1 MTSLSLPSVPR
12 WSMPEWVKVWAS
24 RNSFG
29 LRLTASLV
37 AIAGAYHYSLM
48 TLVRALGLETPLA
61 YLGLVPIM
69 ALGLA
74 LLRARPALDEPTIHD
89 RQVDVIVAIPLLAA
103 AVLIVTALPA
113 RMSSLFWVWR
123 VDLLSMPF
131 FVAAVVTLIF
141 GVRALWRLRVAIGFL
156 LLAWPLPYTAFLSRW
171 LDGFTGLTI
180 SALKISLQ
188 HWHVGAPAPG
198 SDGSLFALTH
208 GGKQF
213 VLSVASSCSGVNG
226 VVGFLLV
233 GVAFTSLVRGRRPL
247 KLLWLA
253 SGIGLIWLLNVL
265 RLLIIFW
272 AGSTY
277 GERFAIDGLHPVIG
291 LVLFCAG
298 IAVMALTMPLFRLT
312 VPVAAPRR
320 AAADVAAEKPADRP
334 ADQPYHR
341 LAVPRAKGAVILL
354 LATALF
360 MGVAN
365 AGMRQYQLVAGDL
378 GAARLASFTTSPA
391 VVPGYAVANVASYP
405 WSKRFF
411 GGDSTWLRYSYYS
424 TAGLTSSAITAD
436 VVSTTALGRFSDY
449 GIEACYKFHGYD
461 VSGERSFD
469 LGGGVTGSVL
479 TYHNAKQHMQWNV
492 VYWIWPVKSDKGNR
506 FERVVLLMPGK
517 ASVRTMPGGGPEPR
531 TDPVSSLGQQ
541 SYAVSAAARASSV
554 TSLDAGRRFLVDF
567 ARDLVRVRPGATAT
581 KTSVSAARG

>member
-1 MTSLSLPSVPR
+1 MTSLSLPGVPR
-12 WSMPEWVKVWAS
+12 WSPPPAVKEWAA
-24 RNSFG
+24 RNSFA

-74 LLRARPALDEPTIHD
+74 LLRARPEADEPTIHD

-113 RMSSLFWVWR
+113 RLSSLFWVWR

-131 FVAAVVTLIF
+131 FVAAVVTLVF

-171 LDGFTGLTI
+171 LDGFTGVTI
-180 SALKISLQ
+180 SALTASLR

-198 SDGSLFALTH
+198 SDGSLFAVTH
-208 GGKQF
+208 QGQQF

-233 GVAFTSLVRGRRPL
+233 GIAFTSLVRGHRLL
-247 KLLWLA
+247 KVLWLA
-253 SGIGLIWLLNVL
+253 SGIALIWALNVV

-272 AGSTY
+272 AGSAY
-277 GERFAIDGLHPVIG
+277 GERVAIDGLHPVIG

-298 IAVMALTMPLFRLT
+298 IAVMALTMPLFRLS
-312 VPVAAPRR
+312 VPAAAPRKR
-320 AAADVAAEKPADRP
+320 AVPAPDGVVP
-334 ADQPYHR
+334 QPYHR
-341 LAVPRAKGAVILL
+341 VAVPRAKGAVILL
-354 LATALF
+354 LSTALF

-365 AGMRQYQLVAGDL
+365 AGMAQYQLVAGDL

-391 VVPGYAVANVASYP
+391 VVPGYAVANVANYP
-405 WSKRFF
+405 WSRRFF

-424 TAGLTSSAITAD
+424 TMGITSSAITAD

-449 GIEACYKFHGYD
+449 GIEACYKFHGYS
-461 VSGERSFD
+461 VAGEKSFD
-469 LGGGVTGSVL
+469 LGGGVTGNVL
-479 TYHNAKQHMQWNV
+479 TYTSTKQHMQWNV
-492 VYWIWPVKSDKGNR
+492 VYWIWPVKSAKGNR
-506 FERVVLLMPGK
+506 YERVVLLMPGK
-517 ASVRTMPGGGPEPR
+517 ASVTTVPGGPQPQ
-531 TDPVSSLGQQ
+531 TDPVRSLGLQT
-541 SYAVSAAARASSV
+541 YNASSGRGSS
-554 TSLDAGRRFLVDF
+554 TLGPQLDRGRQFLIEF
-567 ARDLVRVRPGATAT
+567 ARTLVRVRPGASAT
-581 KTSVSAARG
+581 PSHPTG

>member
-1 MTSLSLPSVPR
+1 VTSLSLPSVPR
-12 WSMPEWVKVWAS
+12 WSLPPRFTSWAAEH
-24 RNSFG
+24 SFG
-29 LRLTASLV
+29 LRLAACLI

-74 LLRARPALDEPTIHD
+74 LLRARPAADEPTIHD

-113 RMSSLFWVWR
+113 RLSSLFWVWR

-131 FVAAVVTLIF
+131 FVAAVVTLVF

-180 SALKISLQ
+180 RGLTESLK
-188 HWHVGAPAPG
+188 HWHVATPATG

-233 GVAFTSLVRGRRPL
+233 GVAFTSLVRGRRSL
-247 KLLWLA
+247 KLLWLV
-253 SGIGLIWLLNVL
+253 SGIALIWALNVV
-265 RLLIIFW
+265 RLLLIFW
-272 AGSTY
+272 AGTRY
-277 GERFAIDGLHPVIG
+277 GEHVAVDGLHPVIG

-298 IAVMALTMPLFRLT
+298 IAVMALTMPLFGLS
-312 VPVAAPRR
+312 VPPAAPKRVVSE
-320 AAADVAAEKPADRP
+320 ATDSTQ
-334 ADQPYHR
+334 QPYHR
-341 LAVPRAKGAVILL
+341 VAVPRAKGAVILL
-354 LATALF
+354 LSTALF

-365 AGMRQYQLVAGDL
+365 AGMKQYQLVAGDL
-378 GAARLASFTTSPA
+378 GAARLVSFTTSPA
-391 VVPGYAVANVASYP
+391 VVPGYAAANVATYP

-411 GGDSTWLRYSYYS
+411 GSDSSWYRYSYYS
-424 TAGLTSSAITAD
+424 TAGLTSSSITAD
-436 VVSTTALGRFSDY
+436 VVSTTALGRFTDY
-449 GIEACYKFHGYD
+449 GIEACYKFHGYA

-469 LGGGVTGSVL
+469 LGGGVTGNVL
-479 TYHNAKQHMQWNV
+479 TYDNPKQRMQWNV
-492 VYWIWPVKSDKGNR
+492 VYWIWPVKSDNGNR

-517 ASVRTMPGGGPEPR
+517 ASVTTLAAGPQPR
-531 TDPVSSLGQQ
+531 TDPVRNLGLRTYNAASGRDSGEASLGRNKQ
-541 SYAVSAAARASSV
+541 
-554 TSLDAGRRFLVDF
+554 FLVDF
-567 ARDLVRVRPGATAT
+567 ARTLVRTRPGTTAAPP
-581 KTSVSAARG
+581 KD

>member
-1 MTSLSLPSVPR
+1 MTSLSLPSAPR
-12 WSMPEWVKVWAS
+12 WSLPPGVKSWAADH
-24 RNSFG
+24 SFG
-29 LRLTASLV
+29 LRLAASLL

-74 LLRARPALDEPTIHD
+74 LLRARPSVDEPTIHD
-89 RQVDVIVAIPLLAA
+89 RQVDIIVAIPLLAA

-113 RMSSLFWVWR
+113 RLSSLFWVWR

-131 FVAAVVTLIF
+131 FVAAVVTLVF
-141 GVRALWRLRVAIGFL
+141 GVRTLWRLRVAIGFL

-180 SALKISLQ
+180 QALTESLK
-188 HWHVGAPAPG
+188 HWHVATPATG

-233 GVAFTSLVRGRRPL
+233 GVAFTSLVRGRRSL
-247 KLLWLA
+247 KLLWLV
-253 SGIGLIWLLNVL
+253 SGIALIWALNVV
-265 RLLIIFW
+265 RLLLIFW
-272 AGSTY
+272 AGSRY
-277 GERFAIDGLHPVIG
+277 GEHVAVDGLHPVIG

-298 IAVMALTMPLFRLT
+298 IAVMALTMPLFRLS
-312 VPVAAPRR
+312 VPPAAPKRT
-320 AAADVAAEKPADRP
+320 AAEAADA

-341 LAVPRAKGAVILL
+341 VAVPRAKGAVILL
-354 LATALF
+354 LSTALF

-365 AGMRQYQLVAGDL
+365 AGMKQYQLVAGDL
-378 GAARLASFTTSPA
+378 GAARLVSFTTSPA
-391 VVPGYAVANVASYP
+391 VVPGYAAANVATYP

-411 GGDSTWLRYSYYS
+411 GSDSSWYRYSYYS
-424 TAGLTSSAITAD
+424 TTGLTSSSITAD
-436 VVSTTALGRFSDY
+436 VVSTTALSRFSDY
-449 GIEACYKFHGYD
+449 GIEACYKFHGYS

-469 LGGGVTGSVL
+469 LGGGVTGNVL
-479 TYHNAKQHMQWNV
+479 TYDNPKQQMTWNV
-492 VYWIWPVKSDKGNR
+492 VYWIWPVKSEKGNR
-506 FERVVLLMPGK
+506 YERVVLLMPGK
-517 ASVRTMPGGGPEPR
+517 ASVTTLAGGPQPR
-531 TDPVSSLGQQ
+531 TDPVRSLGLRT
-541 SYAVSAAARASSV
+541 YNAASGREGGEAS
-554 TSLDAGRRFLVDF
+554 LGRNKQFLVEF
-567 ARDLVRVRPGATAT
+567 ARTLVHTRPGAVAQPP
-581 KTSVSAARG
+581 KD

>member
-1 MTSLSLPSVPR
+1 VTSLSLPSVPR
-12 WSMPEWVKVWAS
+12 WSVPPGVQEWAT

-29 LRLTASLV
+29 LRLAACLT

-74 LLRARPALDEPTIHD
+74 LLRARPAADEPTIHD

-113 RMSSLFWVWR
+113 RLSSLFWVWR

-131 FVAAVVTLIF
+131 FVAAVVTLVF

-180 SALKISLQ
+180 EGLTTSLK
-188 HWHVGAPAPG
+188 HWHVATPATG
-198 SDGSLFALTH
+198 SDGSLFSVVHA
-208 GGKQF
+208 GKPF

-233 GVAFTSLVRGRRPL
+233 GVAFTSLVRGRRSL
-247 KLLWLA
+247 KMLWLA
-253 SGIGLIWLLNVL
+253 SGITLIWALNVL
-265 RLLIIFW
+265 RLLLIFW
-272 AGSTY
+272 AGSRY
-277 GERFAIDGLHPVIG
+277 GEHVAVDGLHPVIG

-298 IAVMALTMPLFRLT
+298 IAVMALTMPLFRLS
-312 VPVAAPRR
+312 VPPAAPRR
-320 AAADVAAEKPADRP
+320 PRVEQSAESTET
-334 ADQPYHR
+334 PYHR
-341 LAVPRAKGAVILL
+341 IAVPRVKGAVILL
-354 LATALF
+354 LSTALF

-365 AGMRQYQLVAGDL
+365 AGMKQYELVAGDL
-378 GAARLASFTTSPA
+378 GAARLVSFTTSPA
-391 VVPGYAVANVASYP
+391 VVPGYAAANVATYP

-411 GGDSTWLRYSYYS
+411 GSDSTWYRYSYYS
-424 TAGLTSSAITAD
+424 TTGLTSSSITAD

-449 GIEACYKFHGYD
+449 GIEACYKFHGYS

-469 LGGGVTGSVL
+469 LGGGVTGNVL
-479 TYHNAKQHMQWNV
+479 TYDNPKQHMTWNV

-517 ASVRTMPGGGPEPR
+517 ASVAAVAGGPQPR
-531 TDPVSSLGQQ
+531 TDPVRNLGLRT
-541 SYAVSAAARASSV
+541 YNAASGRS
-554 TSLDAGRRFLVDF
+554 TSEAGLGRNKQFLVEF
-567 ARDLVRVRPGATAT
+567 ARTLVRTRPGATT
-581 KTSVSAARG
+581 PPQHKG

>member
-1 MTSLSLPSVPR
+1 
-12 WSMPEWVKVWAS
+12 MPAGVKQWAADH
-24 RNSFG
+24 SFG
-29 LRLTASLV
+29 LRLAACLA

-74 LLRARPALDEPTIHD
+74 LLRARPAADEPTIHD

-113 RMSSLFWVWR
+113 RLSSLFWVWR

-131 FVAAVVTLIF
+131 FVAAVVTLVF

-180 SALKISLQ
+180 SGLTESLK
-188 HWHVGAPAPG
+188 HWHVATPATG
-198 SDGSLFALTH
+198 SDGSLFQVVHA
-208 GGKQF
+208 GKPF

-233 GVAFTSLVRGRRPL
+233 GVAFTSLVRGRRSL
-247 KLLWLA
+247 KLLWLV
-253 SGIGLIWLLNVL
+253 SGIALIWALNVV
-265 RLLIIFW
+265 RLLLIFW
-272 AGSTY
+272 AGSRY
-277 GERFAIDGLHPVIG
+277 GEHVAVDGLHPVIG

-298 IAVMALTMPLFRLT
+298 IAVMALTMPLFRLS
-312 VPVAAPRR
+312 VPPAAPRR
-320 AAADVAAEKPADRP
+320 TEPVQTDATQ
-334 ADQPYHR
+334 QPYHR
-341 LAVPRAKGAVILL
+341 IAVPRAKGAVILL
-354 LATALF
+354 LSTALF

-365 AGMRQYQLVAGDL
+365 AGMKQYQLVAGDL
-378 GAARLASFTTSPA
+378 GAARLLSFTTSPA
-391 VVPGYAVANVASYP
+391 VVPGYAAANVATYP

-411 GGDSTWLRYSYYS
+411 GADSNWYRYSYYS
-424 TAGLTSSAITAD
+424 TTGLTSSSITAD
-436 VVSTTALGRFSDY
+436 VVSTTALSRFSDY
-449 GIEACYKFHGYD
+449 GIEACYKFHGYS

-469 LGGGVTGSVL
+469 LGGGVTGNVL
-479 TYHNAKQHMQWNV
+479 TYDNPKQHMQWNV

-506 FERVVLLMPGK
+506 YERVVLLMPGK
-517 ASVRTMPGGGPEPR
+517 ATVATLAGGPQPR
-531 TDPVSSLGQQ
+531 TDPVRTHGLRTYTAASGRDAGEASLGRNKQ
-541 SYAVSAAARASSV
+541 
-554 TSLDAGRRFLVDF
+554 FLVEF
-567 ARDLVRVRPGATAT
+567 ARTLVRTRPGATPQAPP
-581 KTSVSAARG
+581 KD

>member
-1 MTSLSLPSVPR
+1 VTSLSLPSAPR
-12 WSMPEWVKVWAS
+12 WSLPPGVKSWAADH
-24 RNSFG
+24 SFG
-29 LRLTASLV
+29 LRLAASLL

-74 LLRARPALDEPTIHD
+74 LLRARPSVDEPTIHD
-89 RQVDVIVAIPLLAA
+89 RQVDIIVAIPLLAA

-113 RMSSLFWVWR
+113 RLSSLFWVWR

-131 FVAAVVTLIF
+131 FVAAVVTLVF
-141 GVRALWRLRVAIGFL
+141 GVRTLWRLRVAIGFL

-180 SALKISLQ
+180 QALTESLK
-188 HWHVGAPAPG
+188 HWHVATPATG

-233 GVAFTSLVRGRRPL
+233 GVAFTSLVRGRRSL
-247 KLLWLA
+247 KLLWLV
-253 SGIGLIWLLNVL
+253 SGIALIWALNVV
-265 RLLIIFW
+265 RLLLIFW
-272 AGSTY
+272 AGSRY
-277 GERFAIDGLHPVIG
+277 GEHVAVDGLHPVIG

-298 IAVMALTMPLFRLT
+298 IAVMALTMPLFRLS
-312 VPVAAPRR
+312 VPPAAPKRT
-320 AAADVAAEKPADRP
+320 AAEAADA

-341 LAVPRAKGAVILL
+341 VAVPRAKGAVILL
-354 LATALF
+354 LSTALF

-365 AGMRQYQLVAGDL
+365 AGMKQYQLVAGDL
-378 GAARLASFTTSPA
+378 GAARLVSFTTSPA
-391 VVPGYAVANVASYP
+391 VVPGYAAANVATYP

-411 GGDSTWLRYSYYS
+411 GSDSSWYRYSYYS
-424 TAGLTSSAITAD
+424 TTGLTSSSITAD
-436 VVSTTALGRFSDY
+436 VVSTTALSRFSDY
-449 GIEACYKFHGYD
+449 GIEACYKFHGYS

-469 LGGGVTGSVL
+469 LGGGVTGNVL
-479 TYHNAKQHMQWNV
+479 TYDNPKQQMTWNV
-492 VYWIWPVKSDKGNR
+492 VYWIWPVKSEKGNR
-506 FERVVLLMPGK
+506 YERVVLLMPGK
-517 ASVRTMPGGGPEPR
+517 ASVTTLAGGPQPR
-531 TDPVSSLGQQ
+531 TDPVRSLGLRT
-541 SYAVSAAARASSV
+541 YNAASGREGGEAS
-554 TSLDAGRRFLVDF
+554 LGRNKQFLVEF
-567 ARDLVRVRPGATAT
+567 ARTLVHTRPGAVAQPP
-581 KTSVSAARG
+581 KD

>member
-1 MTSLSLPSVPR
+1 VTTLSLPGATR
-12 WSMPEWVKVWAS
+12 WSLPPGVKAWAA

-29 LRLTASLV
+29 LRLTACLV

-74 LLRARPALDEPTIHD
+74 LLRARPAVDEPTIHD

-113 RMSSLFWVWR
+113 RLSSLFWVWR

-131 FVAAVVTLIF
+131 FVAAVVTLVF
-141 GVRALWRLRVAIGFL
+141 GVRALWRLRLAIGFL

-180 SALKISLQ
+180 DALSKSLQ
-188 HWHVGAPAPG
+188 YWHVGAPAPG
-198 SDGSLFALTH
+198 SDGSLFALDH

-233 GVAFTSLVRGRRPL
+233 GVAFTSLVRGRRSL
-247 KLLWLA
+247 KLLWLT
-253 SGIGLIWLLNVL
+253 SGIALIWALNVV

-277 GERFAIDGLHPVIG
+277 GERVAIDGLHPVIG
-291 LVLFCAG
+291 LVLFCVG
-298 IAVMALTMPLFRLT
+298 IAVMALTMPLFRLS
-312 VPVAAPRR
+312 VPPAAPRR
-320 AAADVAAEKPADRP
+320 PAAVASAEPAE
-334 ADQPYHR
+334 QPYHR
-341 LAVPRAKGAVILL
+341 IAVPRAKGAVILL

-360 MGVAN
+360 MGIAN
-365 AGMRQYQLVAGDL
+365 AGMKQYQLVAGDL

-391 VVPGYAVANVASYP
+391 VVPGYASANVASYP
-405 WSKRFF
+405 WSQRFF

-424 TAGLTSSAITAD
+424 TTGVTSSAVTAD

-449 GIEACYKFHGYD
+449 GIEACYKFHGYS

-469 LGGGVTGSVL
+469 LGGGVTGNVL
-479 TYHNAKQHMQWNV
+479 TYESAKQKMQWNV
-492 VYWIWPVKSDKGNR
+492 VYWIWPVKSDKGSR

-517 ASVRTMPGGGPEPR
+517 ASVRSIPGGPEPR
-531 TDPVSSLGQQ
+531 TDPVRSLGLQTYNAA
-541 SYAVSAAARASSV
+541 SGRNGKDAVP
-554 TSLDAGRRFLVDF
+554 SLDRGRQFLVEF
-567 ARDLVRVRPGATAT
+567 ARTLVRTRPGATPPPPKA
-581 KTSVSAARG
+581 

>member
-1 MTSLSLPSVPR
+1 VPR
-12 WSMPEWVKVWAS
+12 WSVPPGVKEWAA
-24 RNSFG
+24 RNSFA

-74 LLRARPALDEPTIHD
+74 LLRARPPADEPTIHD

-113 RMSSLFWVWR
+113 RLSSLFWVWR

-131 FVAAVVTLIF
+131 FVAAVVTLVF
-141 GVRALWRLRVAIGFL
+141 GVRALWRLRVAIAFL

-171 LDGFTGLTI
+171 LDGFTGVTI
-180 SALKISLQ
+180 SALTASLR
-188 HWHVGAPAPG
+188 HWHVGVPAPG
-198 SDGSLFALTH
+198 SDGSLFAVTH

-233 GVAFTSLVRGRRPL
+233 GIAFTSLVRGRRSL

-253 SGIGLIWLLNVL
+253 SGIALIWALNVV

-272 AGSTY
+272 AGSTW
-277 GERFAIDGLHPVIG
+277 GERVAIDGLHPVIG
-291 LVLFCAG
+291 LVLFCVG

-312 VPVAAPRR
+312 VPAAVPRPAP
-320 AAADVAAEKPADRP
+320 AAATGSAPL
-334 ADQPYHR
+334 QPYHR
-341 LAVPRAKGAVILL
+341 LAVPRARGAVVLL

-378 GAARLASFTTSPA
+378 GAARLLSFTTSPA
-391 VVPGYAVANVASYP
+391 AVPGYAVANVASYP

-424 TAGLTSSAITAD
+424 TNGVTSSAITAD

-449 GIEACYKFHGYD
+449 GIEACYKFHGYS
-461 VSGERSFD
+461 VAGERSFD
-469 LGGGVTGSVL
+469 LGGGVTGNVL
-479 TYHNAKQHMQWNV
+479 TYANPRQHMQWNV
-492 VYWIWPVKSDKGNR
+492 VYWIWPVKSDKGSR

-517 ASVRTMPGGGPEPR
+517 ASVSALPGGPEPR
-531 TDPVSSLGQQ
+531 TDPVRSLGLQTYNAA
-541 SYAVSAAARASSV
+541 SGRSAKSAGA
-554 TSLDAGRRFLVDF
+554 SLDRGRQFLVEF
-567 ARDLVRVRPGATAT
+567 ARTLVRTRPGASAT
-581 KTSVSAARG
+581 PPKA

>member
-1 MTSLSLPSVPR
+1 VTSLSLPSVPR
-12 WSMPEWVKVWAS
+12 WSLPPGVKEWAA

-74 LLRARPALDEPTIHD
+74 LLRARPAANEPTIHD
-89 RQVDVIVAIPLLAA
+89 RQVDIIVAIPLLAA

-113 RMSSLFWVWR
+113 RLSSLFWVWR

-180 SALKISLQ
+180 KALTTSLK
-188 HWHVGAPAPG
+188 HWHVGSPAPG
-198 SDGSLFALTH
+198 SDGSLFALNH

-233 GVAFTSLVRGRRPL
+233 GVAFTSLVRGRRSL
-247 KLLWLA
+247 KFLWLA
-253 SGIGLIWLLNVL
+253 SGIGLIWALNVL

-277 GERFAIDGLHPVIG
+277 GERVAIDGLHPFIG

-298 IAVMALTMPLFRLT
+298 IAVMALTMPWFRLT
-312 VPVAAPRR
+312 VPAAAPRP
-320 AAADVAAEKPADRP
+320 APAPEPAE
-334 ADQPYHR
+334 QPYHR
-341 LAVPRAKGAVILL
+341 VAVPRAKGAVILL
-354 LATALF
+354 LSTALF

-365 AGMRQYQLVAGDL
+365 AGMSQYQLVAGDL

-391 VVPGYAVANVASYP
+391 TVPGYAVANVASYP

-424 TAGLTSSAITAD
+424 TTGLTSSAITAD

-449 GIEACYKFHGYD
+449 GIEACYKFHGYS

-469 LGGGVTGSVL
+469 LGGGVTGNVL
-479 TYHNAKQHMQWNV
+479 TYDNTKQHMQWNV
-492 VYWIWPVKSDKGNR
+492 VYWIWPVKGAKGNR

-517 ASVRTMPGGGPEPR
+517 ASVANVAGGPAPR
-531 TDPVSSLGQQ
+531 TDPVRSLGLQTYNAA
-541 SYAVSAAARASSV
+541 SGRGSAATGDAH
-554 TSLDAGRRFLVDF
+554 LDRGRQFLVEF
-567 ARDLVRVRPGATAT
+567 ARTLVRTRPGATAPHP
-581 KTSVSAARG
+581 KA

>member
-1 MTSLSLPSVPR
+1 VTSLSLSSVPSWTLPAGVR
-12 WSMPEWVKVWAS
+12 AWSA
-24 RNSFG
+24 RNSFA
-29 LRLTASLV
+29 LRLTASLA

-74 LLRARPALDEPTIHD
+74 LLRARPPADEPTIHD

-113 RMSSLFWVWR
+113 RLSSLFWVWR
-123 VDLLSMPF
+123 VDLLSLPF
-131 FVAAVVTLIF
+131 FVAAVVTLVF
-141 GVRALWRLRVAIGFL
+141 GVRALWRLRVAIAFL

-171 LDGFTGLTI
+171 LDGFTGVTI
-180 SALKISLQ
+180 SALTTSLK
-188 HWHVGAPAPG
+188 HWHVGTPASG
-198 SDGSLFALTH
+198 SDGSLFSITH
-208 GGKQF
+208 AGKPF

-233 GVAFTSLVRGRRPL
+233 GVAFTSLVRGRRLL

-253 SGIGLIWLLNVL
+253 SGIGLIWALNVV

-272 AGSTY
+272 AGTTW
-277 GERFAIDGLHPVIG
+277 GERVAIDGLHPVIG

-298 IAVMALTMPLFRLT
+298 IVVMALTMPLFRLT
-312 VPVAAPRR
+312 VPAAAPRPAPTES
-320 AAADVAAEKPADRP
+320 AA
-334 ADQPYHR
+334 QPYHR
-341 LAVPRAKGAVILL
+341 VAVPRAKGALVLL
-354 LATALF
+354 LSTAIF

-378 GAARLASFTTSPA
+378 GAARLVSFTTSPA
-391 VVPGYAVANVASYP
+391 AVPGYAVANVATYP
-405 WSKRFF
+405 WSQRFF
-411 GGDSTWLRYSYYS
+411 GDDSTWLRYSYYS
-424 TAGLTSSAITAD
+424 TTGRTSSAITAD

-449 GIEACYKFHGYD
+449 GIEACYKFHGYS

-469 LGGGVTGSVL
+469 LGGGVTGNVL
-479 TYHNAKQHMQWNV
+479 TYDNPKQHMQWNV

-517 ASVRTMPGGGPEPR
+517 ASVSSIAGGPEVR
-531 TDPVSSLGQQ
+531 TDPVRSLGT
-541 SYAVSAAARASSV
+541 STYGTAAGRTAV
-554 TSLDAGRRFLVDF
+554 TSPQTLDAGRRFLTDF
-567 ARDLVRVRPGATAT
+567 ARSLVQARPGAVARPRVATA
-581 KTSVSAARG
+581 RR

>member
-1 MTSLSLPSVPR
+1 VTSLSIPSVSR
-12 WSMPEWVKVWAS
+12 WSLPPGVKAWAA

-29 LRLTASLV
+29 LRLTASLA

-48 TLVRALGLETPLA
+48 SLVRALGLETPLA

-74 LLRARPALDEPTIHD
+74 LLRARPEASEPTIHD

-113 RMSSLFWVWR
+113 RLSSLFWVWR

-131 FVAAVVTLIF
+131 FVAAVVTLVF

-171 LDGFTGLTI
+171 LDGFTGMTIQALT
-180 SALKISLQ
+180 ASLR
-188 HWHVGAPAPG
+188 HWHVATPAPG
-198 SDGSLFALTH
+198 SDGSLFSVSHA
-208 GGKQF
+208 GKSF

-233 GVAFTSLVRGRRPL
+233 GVAFTSLVKGRRSL

-253 SGIGLIWLLNVL
+253 CGIGLIWALNVV
-265 RLLIIFW
+265 RLLLIFW
-272 AGSTY
+272 AGEQY
-277 GERFAIDGLHPVIG
+277 GEHVAIDGLHPVIG

-298 IAVMALTMPLFRLT
+298 IAVMALTMPLFRLS
-312 VPVAAPRR
+312 VPPAAPR
-320 AAADVAAEKPADRP
+320 VKPSP
-334 ADQPYHR
+334 EPVEQQPYHR
-341 LAVPRAKGAVILL
+341 VAVPRAKGALILL
-354 LATALF
+354 LSTALF

-365 AGMRQYQLVAGDL
+365 AGMKQYQLVAGDL
-378 GAARLASFTTSPA
+378 GAARLASFATAPA
-391 VVPGYAVANVASYP
+391 VVPGYAAANVASYP

-424 TAGLTSSAITAD
+424 TTGLTSSSITAD

-449 GIEACYKFHGYD
+449 GIEACYKFHGYS

-469 LGGGVTGSVL
+469 LGGGVTGNVL
-479 TYHNAKQHMQWNV
+479 TYNNPKQHMEWNV

-517 ASVRTMPGGGPEPR
+517 ASVATLASGPQPR
-531 TDPVSSLGQQ
+531 TDPVRNLGLRT
-541 SYAVSAAARASSV
+541 YNAASGRDSNTAHLAR
-554 TSLDAGRRFLVDF
+554 GKQFLVDF
-567 ARDLVRVRPGATAT
+567 ARTLVRTRPGATAPPP
-581 KTSVSAARG
+581 KD